1 MQVNGVVEGKSIIRA
16 NVAGRNDPVP
26 KFLQDKIEREI
37 RGKVI
42 PESIRT
48 IVKGYET
55 NGKGPA
61 KSALIEVSPGTAMRM
76 DEVVV
81 IASTVNGNR
90 QVELTI
96 TPWNNEVTPK
106 SEGVEKYYAP
116 VVIPAGG
123 GRISLVYIPAGVG
136 DTSLNRA
143 IPVGANSD
151 EAIMKAVPMAEAQAG
166 YRQKYAV
173 DMPTTDVLI

>member
-1 MQVNGVVEGKSIIRA
+1 MQVKGVVESNTSIIRA
-16 NVAGRNDPVP
+16 NVAGRSDPIP
-26 KFLQDKIEREI
+26 KFLQDRIEREI
-37 RGKVI
+37 KGKVI

-96 TPWNNEVTPK
+96 TPWNNKTTPK
-106 SEGVEKYYAP
+106 SDVEKYYTP

-123 GRISLVYIPAGVG
+123 GKISLVYIPAGVG

-166 YRQKYAV
+166 YRQKYDV
-173 DMPTTDVLI
+173 DMPITDVLI